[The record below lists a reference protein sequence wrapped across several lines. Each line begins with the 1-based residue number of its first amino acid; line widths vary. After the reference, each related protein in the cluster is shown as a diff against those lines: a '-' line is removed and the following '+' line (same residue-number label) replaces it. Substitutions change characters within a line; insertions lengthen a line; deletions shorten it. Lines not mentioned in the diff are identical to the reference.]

1 MRHLDGKGNIST
13 EDIWPG
19 NTNSGKTKEIQKTHL
34 VKLSF
39 PWFHSNHSAHLLN
52 NEKILMIELF
62 LYALK
67 LKLGKLKKSIES
79 WYYDVMMSFFTHLH
93 WTTKGSLD
101 QFGRNGL
108 SLKSHLVSKISDLLN
123 DNKIVFLWT
132 KISIQKALIYW
143 INWWGQYCN
152 KYWWIEI
159 DENLQDYIFI
169 WLLRPISATHP
180 FNCSPLFSSWRHFWG
195 RWPSG
200 AAQCQGLPAIIYYY
214 TFIWN

>member
-19 NTNSGKTKEIQKTHL
+19 NTNSGKTKEIQKLT
-34 VKLSF
+34 SWNF
-39 PWFHSNHSAHLLN
+39 
-52 NEKILMIELF
+52 LF
-62 LYALK
+62 LGSTATILLTFWTMRKYWWLNYFYK
-67 LKLGKLKKSIES
+67 IRLVNWNWENWRNRLNH
-79 WYYDVMMSFFTHLH
+79 FFTHLH

-132 KISIQKALIYW
+132 RISIQKASMYW

-180 FNCSPLFSSWRHFWG
+180 FNRSPLFSSWRHFWG
-195 RWPSG
+195 RWPS
-200 AAQCQGLPAIIYYY
+200 ALAQCRGLPAM
-214 TFIWN
+214 N